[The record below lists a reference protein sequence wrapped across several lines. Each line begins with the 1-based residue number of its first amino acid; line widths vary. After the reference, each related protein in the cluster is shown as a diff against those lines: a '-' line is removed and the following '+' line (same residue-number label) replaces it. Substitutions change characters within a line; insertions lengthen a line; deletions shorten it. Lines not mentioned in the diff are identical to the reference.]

1 MHEAP
6 ELDRVSSSL
15 SADGPSVFDN
25 TEGRENG
32 EPTQSTASS
41 PGALSGYDLMPP
53 PPNITLANAE
63 RLADRLFSADHLN
76 LILRHQPAFARFT
89 AFLNQYR
96 PRSAP
101 TLVRYL
107 ETRKAM
113 AAIDYA
119 NAIAVEMTA
128 PNKRSSSSGLAAHL
142 SSGFEARS
150 RRAVEELI
158 TDALPAYITHRL
170 TQIVTELLIK
180 EITGS
185 SAPMNR
191 HLAEGLAEV
200 YCLTD
205 PSLPDN
211 PIVYASEEFH
221 LATQYGRDYVIGRN
235 CRFLQGPK
243 TAPDS
248 VRRIREAIRSGQEI
262 CETLLNYRRDGSPF
276 INLCLV
282 APLYDNK
289 GNVRYFIGCQID
301 VTNLIEGGKGLE
313 SFQLL
318 LDQDLGAYEQG
329 DNPQKS
335 SLKAIGHLAE
345 LISTEE
351 VDVLKHKGRN
361 PSASRSSTPAPP
373 PPSTHGSTPNRR
385 LVGVEDPLEINVW
398 PPTQFGPHGRLPGVY
413 QSFMLVRPWPSLRII
428 FTSAALRIPGLAQSR
443 LLDRIGGPQSV
454 REGIATAFAEGVR
467 VTAKISWL
475 TGNPHSKERESYDP
489 PRSNSIEGK
498 PRYIHCT
505 PLHGSDGQPGVW
517 MVVMVENE
525 GYTGA
530 INARR
535 KRWGYS
541 PVGPGNGVM
550 SSKFTQEKLFNQY
563 QVREG
568 GDGRSS
574 SRSRAQSNTQSR
586 YVADD
591 NASTFFVDEEP
602 LHVPVSSIY
611 AEYLANGDKRSA
623 SASRGPSRPPSRAA
637 SARGNTSSPETKKRW
652 PRDEVAKIVRLPVPP
667 ERMGGMD
674 EE

>member
-1 MHEAP
+1 
-6 ELDRVSSSL
+6 
-15 SADGPSVFDN
+15 
-25 TEGRENG
+25 
-32 EPTQSTASS
+32 
-41 PGALSGYDLMPP
+41 
-53 PPNITLANAE
+53 
-63 RLADRLFSADHLN
+63 
-76 LILRHQPAFARFT
+76 
-89 AFLNQYR
+89 
-96 PRSAP
+96 
-101 TLVRYL
+101 
-107 ETRKAM
+107 
-113 AAIDYA
+113 
-119 NAIAVEMTA
+119 
-128 PNKRSSSSGLAAHL
+128 
-142 SSGFEARS
+142 
-150 RRAVEELI
+150 
-158 TDALPAYITHRL
+158 
-170 TQIVTELLIK
+170 
-180 EITGS
+180 
-185 SAPMNR
+185 MNR

-243 TAPDS
+243 SAPS
-248 VRRIREAIRSGQEI
+248 TVARLREAIRSGQEI

-289 GNVRYFIGCQID
+289 GNVRYFIGCQVD

-318 LDQDLGAYEQG
+318 LDQDLGAHEQS
-329 DNPQKS
+329 DNPQKG
-335 SLKAIGHLAE
+335 SLKAIGGLGE
-345 LISTEE
+345 LLSTEE
-351 VDVLKHKGRN
+351 VDILKHKGRHSSN
-361 PSASRSSTPAPP
+361 SRASTPAPP
-373 PPSTHGSTPNRR
+373 PPPSLGSTPNRR
-385 LVGVEDPLEINVW
+385 FVGVEDPLEINVW

-413 QSFMLVRPWPSLRII
+413 QNFMLVRPWPSLRII

-475 TGNPHSKERESYDP
+475 TGNFHGKDPHDP
-489 PRSNSIEGK
+489 HGHSRSNSIEGK
-498 PRYIHCT
+498 PRYVHCT

-525 GYTGA
+525 DFTGA

-541 PVGPGNGVM
+541 PVGPESGVM

-563 QVREG
+563 RVREGGDSG

-574 SRSRAQSNTQSR
+574 SRSRAQSRTQSKMI
-586 YVADD
+586 VADD
-591 NASTFFVDEEP
+591 NASTFFVDEEAP
-602 LHVPVSSIY
+602 PPISSIY
-611 AEYLANGDKRSA
+611 AEYLANSGKRST
-623 SASRGPSRPPSRAA
+623 SASRGPSRPPSRAT
-637 SARGNTSSPETKKRW
+637 SARGYTSSPEQPKKRW
-652 PRDEVAKIVRLPVPP
+652 PRDEVAKLVRLPVPP
-667 ERMGGMD
+667 ERMGEMD